1 MKNKFLRMAG
11 VETEQEFYDMFPT
24 EEAFFEAYPE
34 ATQMKKGGNVPTNKA
49 LYSRVKSE
57 AKRKFDRWPSAY
69 GSAWLV
75 REYKKRGGKYRKG
88 QFGGMMG
95 GLNPENP
102 FAGAV
107 GNIMQQN
114 QQQGQDNS
122 QLLGAAM
129 KFAPMLMGMPPM
141 ADGGKMP
148 AWLAEKRF
156 KAAGNAD
163 KLDDYGYMYGGDV
176 EMGYGGDMDY
186 MQDGGSM
193 EEQMMAAGRQMS
205 PDRSNSELYSGMPS
219 RAKYNTLYDVVRAL
233 GFNPSFKNRKKLFN
247 DMFDGRYRGTA
258 EQNIELLR
266 KINSGELDLEALGSE
281 MPAKKPRAKAA
292 SSKPS
297 KAKQKVQQTL
307 EEQEARIMSSED
319 EMMAPE
325 SSAQNVPVTE
335 EDLKRAALE
344 DEMIAQGRSMSSTPT
359 MEEIREGLPQV
370 PKTRKAKSPS
380 SKWYSAS
387 DWDNAF
393 KAKDDKREFPQ
404 TGVVVDRGTNQA
416 WVLAPDGTY
425 TFPVLTGRND
435 DPNATDFVP
444 GSLVDKRTNDDMTV
458 TPLGYFTMNRKVKD
472 AKKYDNNIRG
482 LRGISAFGEEANPAG
497 GKRTSTAIHQTYNP
511 KVRGKLYDQDPEN
524 RRASSGCINCRKP
537 DYDLIQSK
545 AGANDTMFVF
555 DSRRPR
561 DARFLEELNTR
572 SNDPSLLNAISK
584 NAYGGE
590 LDYMQDGGEPDGE
603 MAMGQ
608 LMSIMDKAE
617 RLRQFIGED
626 TDLEPWVSSKL
637 TMADDYIDGVAD
649 YMMYSEDGGMDLELE
664 EDGGEYSIG
673 ELEEMKKG
681 GIPSRYKNM
690 GFTKVGVKK
699 KSNRKGKKWMV
710 LAKKGDKYKV
720 VHGGYKGMK
729 DFSQHGSKKRKDR
742 FWDRMGG
749 KNSAKAKDPFSP
761 LYWHKKFGTWQEG
774 GEIPMVE
781 DMSAMY
787 NPYEM
792 MKKGGSIYIKPENRG
807 KFTEWAEERGMT
819 PKQASKKVLANKD
832 EYPTSVV
839 KMANFVRNIA
849 QEGGQIMMGDSMEL
863 DDTEIQRLMDM
874 GYGVEYI
881 D

>member
-11 VETEQEFYDMFPT
+11 VESEQEFYDMFPT

-107 GNIMQQN
+107 SNVMQQQ

-176 EMGYGGDMDY
+176 EMGYGGNMDY

-193 EEQMMAAGRQMS
+193 EEQMMAAGRQMA
-205 PDRSNSELYSGMPS
+205 PRRSDSELYSGMPS
-219 RAKYNTLYDVVRAL
+219 EAKYNTLYDAVRAL
-233 GFNPSFKNRKKLFN
+233 GFNPSFTNRKKLFN
-247 DMFDGRYRGTA
+247 DMFDGAYRGTA
-258 EQNIELLR
+258 EQNTELLR
-266 KINSGELDLEALGSE
+266 KINSGELDLETLGSKT
-281 MPAKKPRAKAA
+281 PAKKSRG
-292 SSKPS
+292 
-297 KAKQKVQQTL
+297 KAKK
-307 EEQEARIMSSED
+307 QEAPS
-319 EMMAPE
+319 
-325 SSAQNVPVTE
+325 
-335 EDLKRAALE
+335 LE
-344 DEMIAQGRSMSSTPT
+344 DKMMEAGRSMTSTPSSKE
-359 MEEIREGLPQV
+359 MYDALP
-370 PKTRKAKSPS
+370 KEARKEKSPS
-380 SKWYSAS
+380 SQWYTEDEWDKAYETQKPNVSS
-387 DWDNAF
+387 TEKNSGDWYTTEQWDNAM
-393 KAKDDKREFPQ
+393 ESQ
-404 TGVVVDRGTNQA
+404 GQ
-416 WVLAPDGTY
+416 
-425 TFPVLTGRND
+425 GR
-435 DPNATDFVP
+435 P
-444 GSLVDKRTNDDMTV
+444 S
-458 TPLGYFTMNRKVKD
+458 
-472 AKKYDNNIRG
+472 
-482 LRGISAFGEEANPAG
+482 S
-497 GKRTSTAIHQTYNP
+497 TS
-511 KVRGKLYDQDPEN
+511 
-524 RRASSGCINCRKP
+524 S
-537 DYDLIQSK
+537 
-545 AGANDTMFVF
+545 
-555 DSRRPR
+555 
-561 DARFLEELNTR
+561 
-572 SNDPSLLNAISK
+572 SNDWYTTEEWDRAMESQQGSAPSGSSRGSSDWYTTEEWDNAMRNYNQGNASK
-584 NAYGGE
+584 NWYTTEQWDAAMQNKRYGG
-590 LDYMQDGGEPDGE
+590 YMQDGGEPDGE
-603 MAMGQ
+603 MALGQ
-608 LMSIMDKAE
+608 LMSIMDKA
-617 RLRQFIGED
+617 RSLRKFIGED
-626 TDLEPWVSSKL
+626 ADLEPWVSSKL
-637 TMADDYIDGVAD
+637 TMADDYIDGVSD
-649 YMMYSEDGGMDLELE
+649 YMMYSEDDGMDLEVE
-664 EDGGEYSIG
+664 EDGGEYSMG

-681 GIPSRYKNM
+681 GIPTRYKNM

-710 LAKKGDKYKV
+710 LAKKGNKYKV
-720 VHGGYKGMK
+720 VHGGYTGMK

-792 MKKGGSIYIKPENRG
+792 MKKGGIYIDPAKRGTFKAQATKMGMGVQEAANTILNAPEGRYSPEMRR
-807 KFTEWAEERGMT
+807 K
-819 PKQASKKVLANKD
+819 
-832 EYPTSVV
+832 
-839 KMANFVRNIA
+839 ANFARNFA
-849 QEGGQIMMGDSMEL
+849 KQEGGQIMMGDTMEL
-863 DDTEIQRLMDM
+863 DDNEIQRLMDM

>member
-1 MKNKFLRMAG
+1 MKNKFLRIAG

-129 KFAPMLMGMPPM
+129 KFAPILMGMPPM

-176 EMGYGGDMDY
+176 EMGYGGDM
-186 MQDGGSM
+186 
-193 EEQMMAAGRQMS
+193 
-205 PDRSNSELYSGMPS
+205 N
-219 RAKYNTLYDVVRAL
+219 
-233 GFNPSFKNRKKLFN
+233 
-247 DMFDGRYRGTA
+247 
-258 EQNIELLR
+258 
-266 KINSGELDLEALGSE
+266 
-281 MPAKKPRAKAA
+281 
-292 SSKPS
+292 
-297 KAKQKVQQTL
+297 
-307 EEQEARIMSSED
+307 
-319 EMMAPE
+319 
-325 SSAQNVPVTE
+325 
-335 EDLKRAALE
+335 
-344 DEMIAQGRSMSSTPT
+344 
-359 MEEIREGLPQV
+359 
-370 PKTRKAKSPS
+370 
-380 SKWYSAS
+380 
-387 DWDNAF
+387 
-393 KAKDDKREFPQ
+393 
-404 TGVVVDRGTNQA
+404 
-416 WVLAPDGTY
+416 
-425 TFPVLTGRND
+425 
-435 DPNATDFVP
+435 
-444 GSLVDKRTNDDMTV
+444 
-458 TPLGYFTMNRKVKD
+458 
-472 AKKYDNNIRG
+472 
-482 LRGISAFGEEANPAG
+482 
-497 GKRTSTAIHQTYNP
+497 
-511 KVRGKLYDQDPEN
+511 
-524 RRASSGCINCRKP
+524 
-537 DYDLIQSK
+537 
-545 AGANDTMFVF
+545 
-555 DSRRPR
+555 
-561 DARFLEELNTR
+561 
-572 SNDPSLLNAISK
+572 
-584 NAYGGE
+584 
-590 LDYMQDGGEPDGE
+590 YMQDGGEPDGE

-617 RLRQFIGED
+617 KLRQFIGED

-649 YMMYSEDGGMDLELE
+649 YMMYSEDGGMDLEVE
-664 EDGGEYSIG
+664 EDGGEYSMG

-681 GIPSRYKNM
+681 GIPTRYKNM

-774 GEIPMVE
+774 G
-781 DMSAMY
+781 
-787 NPYEM
+787 
-792 MKKGGSIYIKPENRG
+792 
-807 KFTEWAEERGMT
+807 
-819 PKQASKKVLANKD
+819 
-832 EYPTSVV
+832 
-839 KMANFVRNIA
+839 
-849 QEGGQIMMGDSMEL
+849 QIMMGDTMEL

>member
-1 MKNKFLRMAG
+1 MKNKFLRIAG

-24 EEAFFEAYPE
+24 EEAFFEAYPQARE
-34 ATQMKKGGNVPTNKA
+34 MKKGGNVPTNKA

-141 ADGGKMP
+141 MEAGGKMP
-148 AWLAEKRF
+148 KWLAEKRF
-156 KAAGNAD
+156 AAAGNAD

-176 EMGYGGDMDY
+176 EMGYGGDM
-186 MQDGGSM
+186 
-193 EEQMMAAGRQMS
+193 
-205 PDRSNSELYSGMPS
+205 N
-219 RAKYNTLYDVVRAL
+219 
-233 GFNPSFKNRKKLFN
+233 
-247 DMFDGRYRGTA
+247 
-258 EQNIELLR
+258 
-266 KINSGELDLEALGSE
+266 
-281 MPAKKPRAKAA
+281 
-292 SSKPS
+292 
-297 KAKQKVQQTL
+297 
-307 EEQEARIMSSED
+307 
-319 EMMAPE
+319 
-325 SSAQNVPVTE
+325 
-335 EDLKRAALE
+335 
-344 DEMIAQGRSMSSTPT
+344 
-359 MEEIREGLPQV
+359 
-370 PKTRKAKSPS
+370 
-380 SKWYSAS
+380 
-387 DWDNAF
+387 
-393 KAKDDKREFPQ
+393 
-404 TGVVVDRGTNQA
+404 
-416 WVLAPDGTY
+416 
-425 TFPVLTGRND
+425 
-435 DPNATDFVP
+435 
-444 GSLVDKRTNDDMTV
+444 
-458 TPLGYFTMNRKVKD
+458 
-472 AKKYDNNIRG
+472 
-482 LRGISAFGEEANPAG
+482 
-497 GKRTSTAIHQTYNP
+497 
-511 KVRGKLYDQDPEN
+511 
-524 RRASSGCINCRKP
+524 
-537 DYDLIQSK
+537 
-545 AGANDTMFVF
+545 
-555 DSRRPR
+555 
-561 DARFLEELNTR
+561 
-572 SNDPSLLNAISK
+572 
-584 NAYGGE
+584 
-590 LDYMQDGGEPDGE
+590 YMQDGGEPDGE

-626 TDLEPWVSSKL
+626 SDLEPWVSSKL

-649 YMMYSEDGGMDLELE
+649 YMMYSEDGGMDLEVE
-664 EDGGEYSIG
+664 EDGGEYSMG

-792 MKKGGSIYIKPENRG
+792 MKKGGIYIDPAKRGTFKAQATKMGMGVQEAANTILNAPEGRYSPEMRR
-807 KFTEWAEERGMT
+807 K
-819 PKQASKKVLANKD
+819 
-832 EYPTSVV
+832 
-839 KMANFVRNIA
+839 ANFARNFA
-849 QEGGQIMMGDSMEL
+849 KQEGGQIMMGDTMEL
-863 DDTEIQRLMDM
+863 DDNEIQRLMDM